1 MRTLAIGDIHGCLRA
16 LDELLAMVRPQPD
29 DVLITLGDYADRG
42 PDSRGVIDRLL
53 EWQERCGLIAL
64 RGNHDVMMLQAGNG
78 YDDLRTW
85 IINGGQQTLESYGR
99 GHGLGRLEDI
109 PDRHWQ
115 FLKAT
120 LPFHET
126 ATHFFVHANVY
137 PEMPLE
143 EQPEYMLYW
152 ERLEREWSAPHCSGK
167 VMICGHSA
175 QKSGVPLDLGHA
187 VCIDTCVYGPGWL
200 TCLDVDSGKLWQA
213 RQSGETR
220 TGRLG
225 EPLPELQ

>member
-16 LDELLAMVRPQPD
+16 LDELLQLVRLQPD
-29 DVLITLGDYADRG
+29 DVLVTLGDYADRG

-53 EWQERCGLIAL
+53 ESQDRCQLVAL
-64 RGNHDVMMLQAGNG
+64 RGNHDVMMLDARVST
-78 YDDLRTW
+78 DALREW
-85 IINGGQQTLESYGR
+85 LLCGGRQTLESYGEGR
-99 GHGLGRLEDI
+99 ALGRLEDV

-115 FLKAT
+115 FLEAT

-152 ERLEREWSAPHCSGK
+152 EKLDGQWTAPHCSSK
-167 VMICGHSA
+167 IMICGHSA

-187 VCIDTCVYGPGWL
+187 VCIDTCVYGAGWL
-200 TCLDVDSGKLWQA
+200 TCIDVDNGQLWQA
-213 RQSGETR
+213 RQNGEMR

-225 EPLPELQ
+225 EPPPELQ